1 MARVVVDTT
10 CPRNTQTLCGDQRIV
25 INREAPKSTIV
36 SRGAYCKRGA
46 GKCSSDPAITRQI
59 ISPLAGSVIRFCLPG
74 GGKKKRRGPSR
85 FFHDG
90 LLCVHW
96 KKKYCTV
103 FTIRDLVQPSV
114 PSADTQMWCVITKK
128 KWQLPWITVMGGS
141 PNTFAVHSEAVMLPA
156 QTSSCI
162 TKASLSQLHTIS
174 PHAELLLV
182 KAFSANTNRRLEG
195 YYSLVGNNLIIYK
208 TVFVGGS

>member
-59 ISPLAGSVIRFCLPG
+59 ISPLAGSVIRFCLFLKKKG
-74 GGKKKRRGPSR
+74 GGHHGFSTTVCCVCIGKKNTALSSQYGILFS
-85 FFHDG
+85 H
-90 LLCVHW
+90 LCPALIHRCGVS
-96 KKKYCTV
+96 
-103 FTIRDLVQPSV
+103 LQ
-114 PSADTQMWCVITKK
+114 K

-162 TKASLSQLHTIS
+162 TKAS
-174 PHAELLLV
+174 
-182 KAFSANTNRRLEG
+182 
-195 YYSLVGNNLIIYK
+195 
-208 TVFVGGS
+208 